1 MSTVIS
7 AKLVNELRQKTGAGL
22 MECKKALAES
32 EGDLEKAETLL
43 RKKGVATAAKKA
55 GRATSEGIIES
66 YIHLGG
72 KVGVLL
78 ELNCETD
85 FVAKT
90 EDFKALARDICL
102 QVAAAMPLYVN
113 REEVP
118 AEDVEKERE
127 IAVSQVA
134 GKPAHAIEKI
144 VEGKLDKYYSG
155 ICLIEQ
161 PFVKNPDQTI
171 RDLLNEKVSK
181 LGENIVIRRFS
192 RFQVGA

>member
-1 MSTVIS
+1 MSTVIN

-32 EGDLEKAETLL
+32 EGNLDQAETLL

-55 GRATSEGIIES
+55 GRATSEGLIES

-90 EDFKALARDICL
+90 DDFKALARDICL
-102 QVAAAMPLYVN
+102 QIAAAMPLYVN
-113 REEVP
+113 RDEVP
-118 AEDVEKERE
+118 ASDVEKERE
-127 IAVSQVA
+127 IAVSQVQ
-134 GKPAHAIEKI
+134 GKPAHAVEKI
-144 VEGKLDKYYSG
+144 VEGKLDKYFSA
-155 ICLIEQ
+155 ICLMEQ
-161 PFVKNPDQTI
+161 PFVKNPDQSM
-171 RDLLNEKVSK
+171 RDLLTEKISK
-181 LGENIVIRRFS
+181 LGENIVIRRFA
-192 RFQVGA
+192 RYQLGA

>member
-1 MSTVIS
+1 MTTVIN

-32 EGDLEKAETLL
+32 EGSLEQAETLL

-55 GRATSEGIIES
+55 GRATSEGLIES

-78 ELNCETD
+78 EINCETD

-90 EDFKALARDICL
+90 DDFKSLARDLCL
-102 QVAAAMPLYVN
+102 QIAAAMPLYVN
-113 REEVP
+113 RDEVP
-118 AEDVEKERE
+118 AADVEKERE

-134 GKPAHAIEKI
+134 GKPPHAVEKI
-144 VEGKLDKYYSG
+144 VEGKLDKYFSA
-155 ICLIEQ
+155 ICLTEQ

-171 RDLLNEKVSK
+171 RDLLTERVSK
-181 LGENIVIRRFS
+181 LGENIVIRRFV
-192 RFQVGA
+192 RYQVGA

>member
-1 MSTVIS
+1 MTTVIN

-22 MECKKALAES
+22 MECKKALAET
-32 EGDLEKAETLL
+32 EGSLDQAETLL

-55 GRATSEGIIES
+55 GRTTSEGIIES

-90 EDFKALARDICL
+90 DDFKALARDICL
-102 QVAAAMPLYVN
+102 QVAAAMPLFVN
-113 REEVP
+113 RDEV
-118 AEDVEKERE
+118 AAADVEKERE

-134 GKPAHAIEKI
+134 GKPPHAVEKI
-144 VEGKLDKYYSG
+144 VEGKLDKYFSA
-155 ICLIEQ
+155 ICLMEQ

-171 RDLLNEKVSK
+171 RDLLTEKISK
-181 LGENIVIRRFS
+181 LGENIVIRRFV
-192 RFQVGA
+192 RYQLGA